1 MPVLFLTGASG
12 ALGSITKSIFLEQG
26 WSVAGFTHIS
36 DTFQAE
42 GYRGFIMNATDE
54 TSVMTAF
61 QAASMGVGKPDLII
75 STVGGIRSWKTIR
88 DTPAEDVRYLLEL
101 NYVSAF
107 LSVKFGMELM
117 EESGGAI
124 VLIGAD
130 TALKPGPKRAAYSSS
145 KAAVIHLT
153 QAAAEEGKEIGVSVN
168 CVVPNTLK
176 TKDNESWGKPEQI
189 ATWTDPSAIAETCMF
204 LASPAGRQIN
214 GAILRIPNR
223 V

>member
-1 MPVLFLTGASG
+1 MPILFLTGASG
-12 ALGSITKSIFLEQG
+12 ALGSVTRSLFLEKG
-26 WSVAGFTHIS
+26 WSVAGFSHS
-36 DTFQAE
+36 QDTFQSDE
-42 GYRGFIMNATDE
+42 YHGFTMNATDE

-61 QAASMGVGKPDLII
+61 QDACIHLGRPDLII
-75 STVGGIRSWKTIR
+75 STVGGVKSWKTIR
-88 DTPAEDVRYLLEL
+88 DTPAEDARYLLEL

-107 LSVKFGMELM
+107 LSVKFGMEVM

-130 TALKPGPKRAAYSSS
+130 TALKPGPKRGAYSSS
-145 KAAVIHLT
+145 KAAVIHLM
-153 QAAAEEGKEIGVSVN
+153 QVAAEEGKEIGVSVN

-176 TKDNESWGKPEQI
+176 TKDNEEWGTPEQI
-189 ATWTDPSAIAETCMF
+189 ATWTDPSAIAETCLF
-204 LASPAGRQIN
+204 LSSPAGRQIN